1 MFKTHSLM
9 ERKEP
14 QVRVIFWQ
22 SLFRSLKQLY
32 KAQPQKCYLM
42 MELVPSDQ
50 ETEYYCILT
59 LIKQNRMY
67 LAP

>member
-1 MFKTHSLM
+1 M
-9 ERKEP
+9 ELKEP
-14 QVRVIFWQ
+14 YKSDFLAP

-32 KAQPQKCYLM
+32 KAQPQKCYYLM